1 MSSSPFWDDFSEA
14 SKLAPMT
21 TDANA
26 QPQNRGVTTPSE
38 NAAWADTVS
47 SAPLPAGSAYLDTAA
62 SVLGADPDSVHQR
75 LNQGESAQD
84 VFREDAPGLVAKNLA
99 GMAAGEMLGGA
110 MPAIARQLT
119 PAAMASDAVLDAH
132 PAFNSDG
139 VLPDISHTPIG
150 RMNRDIGMGV
160 PGAAEVKTYHDP
172 VSGEVHMGVT
182 GPDGKGLAATTDVE
196 TPTGRHLHDL
206 HIASGL
212 KGGTVAADLQAARL
226 AAIAQTHPNATITAG
241 TGSPLS
247 DALKDS
253 IDATV
258 LPDGTVVG
266 TAKPQGGYG
275 IPENPDPRALP
286 GAYGTPG
293 SGDLLPIEPP
303 GVVPGPGSAG
313 VEPSGVKM
321 HDVGPRA
328 HPANPIAPG
337 PDNEPTKG
345 K

>member
-1 MSSSPFWDDFSEA
+1 
-14 SKLAPMT
+14 MT

-26 QPQNRGVTTPSE
+26 QPQNCGVTTPSDPPPAE
-38 NAAWADTVS
+38 MNPKESDQQVLDRVFGDKSIANKMFGVTPEEFSNLPDDKQQTLINHWR
-47 SAPLPAGSAYLDTAA
+47 SAPEGNVGGLTGMVQKAGSFITDT
-62 SVLGADPDSVHQR
+62 LGPAI
-75 LNQGESAQD
+75 A
-84 VFREDAPGLVAKNLA
+84 GLGRGNV
-99 GMAAGEMLGGA
+99 GS
-110 MPAIARQLT
+110 IARQLT

-212 KGGTVAADLQAARL
+212 KGGTVAADLQADRL

-258 LPDGTVVG
+258 MPDGTVVG